1 MTTLY
6 QTKILNPQVGG
17 PASYLKSMWCNLKV
31 NFFIQT
37 KNLRGPTPKISV
49 LFALFDFR
57 LKHFPD
63 IRILLTVNFEE
74 DNTTD
79 SVFVSEI

>member
-1 MTTLY
+1 MEDKENFTSRTHRTVRKVL
-6 QTKILNPQVGG
+6 PQSNEEVCRFRRF
-17 PASYLKSMWCNLKV
+17 YLEHL
-31 NFFIQT
+31 
-37 KNLRGPTPKISV
+37 
-49 LFALFDFR
+49 
-57 LKHFPD
+57 PD